1 MSSDFGKQSIKNRRE
16 RYAVRGNDRA
26 SPLGF
31 RSSPSASPAENVS
44 PYSGK
49 AQPLRNYARRAR
61 GVPERGW
68 AFPLGFSIVAIGVC
82 KKKHQPTGWCFFLEA
97 PPGFEPGVKD
107 LQSHALPL
115 GYGAKKWSGQRDS
128 NSLPPPWQGGAL
140 PDELHPH
147 SWCLRPESNQRHA
160 DFQSAAL
167 PTELQRHIQLKNWWE
182 QQGSN
187 L

>member
-49 AQPLRNYARRAR
+49 VQPLRNYARRAW

-68 AFPLGFSIVAIGVC
+68 ASPLGFSIFAAGAS
-82 KKKHQPTGWCFFLEA
+82 KKKRHARACLFFLSYLNTIDFRTPDLKITMCETT
-97 PPGFEPGVKD
+97 
-107 LQSHALPL
+107 LQSLLRFLRIISRLKLQQPVIFRQH
-115 GYGAKKWSGQRDS
+115 
-128 NSLPPPWQGGAL
+128 
-140 PDELHPH
+140 LHLTDGNGVEF
-147 SWCLRPESNQRHA
+147 CQTL
-160 DFQSAAL
+160 
-167 PTELQRHIQLKNWWE
+167 
-182 QQGSN
+182 
-187 L
+187 